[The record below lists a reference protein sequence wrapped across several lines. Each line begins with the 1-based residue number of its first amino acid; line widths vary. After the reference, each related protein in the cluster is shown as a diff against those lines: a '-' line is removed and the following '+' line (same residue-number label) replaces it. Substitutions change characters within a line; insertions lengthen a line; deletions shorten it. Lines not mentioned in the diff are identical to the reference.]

1 MTSRVARRAAVPALA
16 ALTVLLA
23 LGGCALISAP
33 PPPVPQDQVDDQP
46 TGEIT
51 EAPPVEAPPA
61 DVPASHLPGATP
73 VDVSAY
79 VISGFGDGP
88 EFVSP
93 SGNLLCRIQSASTST
108 ASCVANE
115 HSWEYPP
122 CTDEVCSAYT
132 GITPEGEVAVFRRGG
147 AEFANEVGY
156 GAAVLAYGRSIAFA
170 GVTCVSTEDGMVCED
185 DTTRHGFLMSRSE
198 HTWF

>member
-1 MTSRVARRAAVPALA
+1 MTSSARLRAASA
-16 ALTVLLA
+16 ALVLGATLA

-33 PPPVPQDQVDDQP
+33 PPPPPPQAETE
-46 TGEIT
+46 TGEPTASAT
-51 EAPPVEAPPA
+51 EEPAPPA
-61 DVPASHLPGATP
+61 APASHLPGAVP
-73 VDVSAY
+73 VDAAAY
-79 VISGFGDGP
+79 VIPGLGDGP

-93 SGNLLCRIQSASTST
+93 SGNLLCRIQSGSTST
-108 ASCVANE
+108 ASCVAGE

-132 GITPEGEVAVFRRGG
+132 GITPEGEVEVFRRGG
-147 AEFANEVGY
+147 AEFANEIGY
-156 GAAVLAYGRSIAFA
+156 SAAVLEYGRSIAFA
-170 GVTCVSTEDGMVCED
+170 GATCVSTADGMICED

>member
-1 MTSRVARRAAVPALA
+1 MTFRGPVLVAVFAAV
-16 ALTVLLA
+16 LA

-33 PPPVPQDQVDDQP
+33 PPPAPQEQTDDQP
-46 TGEIT
+46 VD
-51 EAPPVEAPPA
+51 EATDEPEEAAPE
-61 DVPASHLPGATP
+61 VPASHLPGATP
-73 VDVSAY
+73 VDASAY
-79 VISGFGDGP
+79 VVSGLHDGP
-88 EFVSP
+88 EWISP
-93 SGNLLCRIQSASTST
+93 SGNLYCRIQSNADST

-122 CTDEVCSAYT
+122 CTEEVCSAYT

-156 GAAVLAYGRSIAFA
+156 GAAVLEYGRSIAFA

-185 DTTRHGFLMSRSE
+185 DTTRHGFLISRSE
-198 HTWF
+198 HTSF